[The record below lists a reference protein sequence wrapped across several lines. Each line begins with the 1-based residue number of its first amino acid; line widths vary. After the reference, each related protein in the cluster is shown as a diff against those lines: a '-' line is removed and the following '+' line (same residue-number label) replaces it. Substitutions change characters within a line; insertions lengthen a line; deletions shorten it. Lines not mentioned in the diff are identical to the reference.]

1 MKLKTTIILLIVAA
15 IGLSYVFLYERK
27 QMPHEEWERL
37 QKKVLPDFKASMIKK
52 IELSNESGK
61 VVMEKAEDN
70 YWHITE
76 PLKLRS
82 DNSEVNSIL
91 SEFEFMNKVGS
102 FRQEGEKPFDLKD
115 YGLDNP
121 KISITMYTDIPSKPG
136 KIQVMGPK
144 DKYTVFVGQKLAA
157 GDNVYIKLDAS
168 DEVMVVPGTLLGKV
182 TKNVLDLRSKWV
194 FAFDK
199 EAVDKVEVKTAEY
212 HIVCDRKGSFWR
224 LSEPVNDL
232 ADLEKVRDLL
242 GKLKNLQIDR
252 NDFITEESTDLV
264 TFGLDKP
271 RYTVTLYERGVA
283 QSVLFGHSL
292 DNKVYAKRTDE
303 PTVFFLKDTVLIDL
317 SKRPNDLR
325 DRKVVR
331 FDSIGTYGINKLE
344 IKTPG
349 DLIAIEKSLDLDW
362 VLTKPVKI
370 YADQDTVKN
379 FIEKVKTLEIEDFI
393 SDKPADLSAYG
404 LKDPVF
410 EISVTKEEDKELA
423 KFYVGKKLPDGSKC
437 YVKRVGEDPVYT
449 VPTAEFYDKIET
461 PLLSFR
467 DRLVCDFNKDLVRKL
482 VVEKP
487 DRTYVCDITNRR
499 DEEGQFLWEL
509 SKPVQTIA
517 DTHAINQIIWDLSFL
532 KVDSYVVKAP
542 ADLKPFGLQD
552 PKIKVSVTYEKALEE
567 TPQEQGKK
575 IQEEQTGTAGKQKEP
590 LEKRVETRTLLI
602 GKKVKEGDKVSSYG
616 MFADSDLVFE
626 LSWPKIKNLDAE
638 LAPTRILNFE
648 RVDVKALTLNYNE
661 RTISLQKTD
670 NVWKLKN
677 NEQKEVYGREVDY
690 FIRSLNELKANYIE
704 QYKAT
709 NLTQFQLDKPQAV
722 ITIGLEDREAVLYVG
737 KKKDTDSYYVKN
749 KDSDYIYV
757 VGKESI
763 ASLIKKEEDF
773 TTPLHET
780 APQTSGDGA
789 RAVPGEMP
797 AGSVPHAPHG
807 KPPKSSPHGGFH

>member
-61 VVMEKAEDN
+61 VVMEKADDN

-242 GKLKNLQIDR
+242 GKFKNLQIDR

-271 RYTVTLYERGVA
+271 RFTVTLYEKGVA

-303 PTVFFLKDTVLIDL
+303 P
-317 SKRPNDLR
+317 
-325 DRKVVR
+325 DRKSVV
-331 FDSIGTYGINKLE
+331 
-344 IKTPG
+344 
-349 DLIAIEKSLDLDW
+349 
-362 VLTKPVKI
+362 
-370 YADQDTVKN
+370 
-379 FIEKVKTLEIEDFI
+379 
-393 SDKPADLSAYG
+393 
-404 LKDPVF
+404 
-410 EISVTKEEDKELA
+410 
-423 KFYVGKKLPDGSKC
+423 
-437 YVKRVGEDPVYT
+437 
-449 VPTAEFYDKIET
+449 
-461 PLLSFR
+461 
-467 DRLVCDFNKDLVRKL
+467 
-482 VVEKP
+482 
-487 DRTYVCDITNRR
+487 
-499 DEEGQFLWEL
+499 
-509 SKPVQTIA
+509 
-517 DTHAINQIIWDLSFL
+517 
-532 KVDSYVVKAP
+532 
-542 ADLKPFGLQD
+542 
-552 PKIKVSVTYEKALEE
+552 
-567 TPQEQGKK
+567 
-575 IQEEQTGTAGKQKEP
+575 
-590 LEKRVETRTLLI
+590 
-602 GKKVKEGDKVSSYG
+602 
-616 MFADSDLVFE
+616 
-626 LSWPKIKNLDAE
+626 
-638 LAPTRILNFE
+638 
-648 RVDVKALTLNYNE
+648 
-661 RTISLQKTD
+661 
-670 NVWKLKN
+670 
-677 NEQKEVYGREVDY
+677 
-690 FIRSLNELKANYIE
+690 
-704 QYKAT
+704 
-709 NLTQFQLDKPQAV
+709 
-722 ITIGLEDREAVLYVG
+722 
-737 KKKDTDSYYVKN
+737 
-749 KDSDYIYV
+749 
-757 VGKESI
+757 
-763 ASLIKKEEDF
+763 
-773 TTPLHET
+773 
-780 APQTSGDGA
+780 
-789 RAVPGEMP
+789 
-797 AGSVPHAPHG
+797 
-807 KPPKSSPHGGFH
+807 